1 MKVYFIFEIK
11 QEFINLYLDN
21 SRILFNILRNIYF
34 LEREEVEF
42 GYSLFKQ
49 LTKKIDKSVIDR
61 KIFLRCHQDIP
72 YSKRANIHY
81 INNLYRD
88 EISRL
93 IIKSSYMRLEM
104 EQAKTSFLDIIK
116 DYSNNYF
123 VCDFKNYDFFFLSYC
138 DYNRINIYSTYNKI
152 LV

>member
-1 MKVYFIFEIK
+1 MKVYFIFEVK
-11 QEFINLYLDN
+11 DEFVNLYLDN
-21 SRILFNILRNIYF
+21 SRVLFNILRNIYF
-34 LEREEVEF
+34 LEREEVKF

-49 LTKKIDKSVIDR
+49 ITNPINKEIIDR

-72 YSKRANIHY
+72 YSKRSNIHY

-93 IIKSSYMRLEM
+93 IVKNSYIRLEI
-104 EQAKTSFLDIIK
+104 EQAKSSFFDILRE
-116 DYSNNYF
+116 YSNNYF
-123 VCDFKNYDFFFLSYC
+123 VCDFRNFDFFFLSHC
-138 DYNRINIYSTYNKI
+138 NLDKVNVYSPYNKV